1 MSEHGRFSQ
10 NPDGDDRRKTRGGTL
25 GRIYS
30 TSLAIHAPHQEAH
43 SRCDL
48 HPHHSRWPRCGG
60 LSGPELREYTPPHGG
75 PSSPLSGL
83 ARLGLGGD
91 PNSTTRLRPSW
102 DPYIASPATI

>member
-60 LSGPELREYTPPHGG
+60 FSAQKLMEFLSAVGSSAQPLLGWDFFVMGELPT
-75 PSSPLSGL
+75 
-83 ARLGLGGD
+83 D
-91 PNSTTRLRPSW
+91 KILRKTW
-102 DPYIASPATI
+102 GRV